1 VDLGTRRI
9 GLARSDRS
17 RTLAS
22 PWQVLPRQGD
32 AEGDGEGDARAI
44 VSAAREAEVNVVV
57 VGLPLSLDG
66 SRGPAAQRALDE
78 VATLRRM
85 LEPEGITV
93 ETVDERFTTTSAHAA
108 LAEAGRRGRE
118 RRAVVDA
125 AAAAVLLQA
134 WLDAT
139 RRPVGPGSARA

>member
-22 PWQVLPRQGD
+22 PWQVLPRTGD
-32 AEGDGEGDARAI
+32 RDGDARALL
-44 VSAAREAEVNVVV
+44 SAAREAEVNVVV

-85 LEPEGITV
+85 FEPEGITV

-118 RRAVVDA
+118 RRGTVDA

-139 RRPVGPGSARA
+139 SRPVGPGSARA